1 MSVTRRVAES
11 VAAVSIAY
19 TWGTEDAERRLPFPC
34 DRYVAQAEAAYFRGI
49 TVRAR
54 PATLFRWL
62 CQMRV
67 APYSYDWID
76 NGGRRSPRTLT
87 PGLDELA
94 VGQSMMRIFTLVDFV
109 KDRHL
114 TLRIKH
120 GTSAG
125 SLFGDLALTY
135 LIVPEGPER
144 CRLLVKI
151 VAGYPRRLTGALM
164 RWGLPWGDL
173 VMMRRQLLNFKTLA
187 EAVS

>member
-1 MSVTRRVAES
+1 MSA
-11 VAAVSIAY
+11 AY
-19 TWGTEDAERRLPFPC
+19 TWGTLEAERRLPFPC
-34 DRYVAQAEAAYFRGI
+34 DRLVEQTEAAYFRGI
-49 TVRAR
+49 TVRSA

-62 CQMRV
+62 CQMRA

-87 PGLDELA
+87 PGLEHLA
-94 VGQSMMRIFTLVDFV
+94 VGQSVMRIFTLVDFA

-120 GTSAG
+120 GTGAF
-125 SLFGDLALTY
+125 SLFGDLAMTY
-135 LIVPEGPER
+135 LIVTESPER

-151 VAGYPRRLTGALM
+151 VVRYPRGLRGALM

-173 VMMRRQLLNFKTLA
+173 VMMRRQLLNFKSLA
-187 EAVS
+187 ETMR

>member
-1 MSVTRRVAES
+1 VSV
-11 VAAVSIAY
+11 AY
-19 TWGTEDAERRLPFPC
+19 TWGTEEAERRLPFPC

-87 PGLDELA
+87 PGLEDLA
-94 VGQSMMRIFTLVDFV
+94 VGQSMMRIFTLVDFA

-120 GTSAG
+120 ATGAF

-135 LIVPEGPER
+135 LIVPEPAER
-144 CRLLVKI
+144 SRLLVKI
-151 VAGYPRRLTGALM
+151 VTRYPRGLTGALT

-173 VMMRRQLLNFKTLA
+173 VMMRRQLLNFRNLA
-187 EAVS
+187 ESKA

>member
-1 MSVTRRVAES
+1 MSV
-11 VAAVSIAY
+11 AY
-19 TWGTEDAERRLPFPC
+19 TWGTEEAERRLPFPC
-34 DRYVAQAEAAYFRGI
+34 DRHVEQSEAAYFRGI
-49 TVRAR
+49 TVRAT
-54 PATLFRWL
+54 PPVLFRWL

-87 PGLDELA
+87 PGLEDLA
-94 VGQSMMRIFTLVDFV
+94 VGQSMMRIFTVVDFAQ
-109 KDRHL
+109 DRHL

-120 GTSAG
+120 GTGAF

-144 CRLLVKI
+144 CRLLVK
-151 VAGYPRRLTGALM
+151 VVVRYPRGLTGALM
-164 RWGLPWGDL
+164 RRGLPWGDL

-187 EAVS
+187 EAMP

>member
-1 MSVTRRVAES
+1 MVSV
-11 VAAVSIAY
+11 AY

-34 DRYVAQAEAAYFRGI
+34 DRHVEQAEAAYFRGI
-49 TVRAR
+49 TVAVS

-62 CQMRV
+62 CQMRA

-76 NGGRRSPRTLT
+76 NGGRRSPRALT
-87 PGLDELA
+87 PGLEHLA
-94 VGQSMMRIFTLVDFV
+94 VGQSVMRIFTLVDFAQ
-109 KDRHL
+109 DRHL

-120 GTSAG
+120 GTGAF

-135 LIVPEGPER
+135 LIVAESPER

-151 VAGYPRRLTGALM
+151 VVRYPRGFTGALM

-173 VMMRRQLLNFKTLA
+173 LMMRRQLLNLKALA
-187 EAVS
+187 ETMR